1 MPSIGLS
8 IGRIHVRAGSATPGF
23 SLTAPVLAFVSAT
36 DPSND
41 NTQDLTADFFES
53 IVTKVVR
60 LVGTFGSAT
69 VSEPYDVDSSNTI
82 DAGEDAALEA
92 AFTTGAIDDGVCSFK
107 CRIEDG
113 SGNAL
118 SDWSNTV
125 SKTIGTFDYF
135 APRYFPNRY
144 FAERYFG

>member
-1 MPSIGLS
+1 MNTAVGIG
-8 IGRIHVRAGSATPGF
+8 IGISYGVRVTGGPGF
-23 SLTAPVLAFVSAT
+23 SLTAPVLAFASAT
-36 DPSND
+36 DPDSD
-41 NTQDLTADFFES
+41 NTQDFTADFYES

-69 VSEPYDVDSSNTI
+69 VSEPYDIDSSNTI

-92 AFTTGAIDDGVCSFK
+92 AFTTGAIDLGVCSFK

-118 SDWSNTV
+118 SAWSNTV
-125 SKTIGTFDYF
+125 SKTIISAFTPTFYIYGF
-135 APRYFPNRY
+135 
-144 FAERYFG
+144 